1 VRWFAALAMS
11 APISGAD
18 RGGTVSQETSG
29 TDSTVSPAGGQPA
42 WDEERA
48 AWWLANADAR
58 QRQLQPVSDA
68 LFERASLQPGER
80 VLDVGVGSGPTT
92 RQAWEAVR
100 PDGSVTG
107 IDIVPP
113 MITAARQRITAP
125 EIDWIVGD
133 AASYDFP
140 PASYDAVI
148 SRFGVM
154 FFTDPVAGFRNLC
167 EATRPGGRLIVTV
180 WSHLHATGFFGI
192 PYAVATTTLHRLGV
206 EYQGFPP
213 DGILFSLGRPE
224 TIREVLN
231 AAGWSDIET
240 AVDNRPLYLPSDPL
254 AAAKME
260 MEARPVQALL
270 EGQPEMVRA
279 EVEAA
284 LTADYAHR
292 QSESGISLPAGF
304 IVVAAR
310 RP

>member
-1 VRWFAALAMS
+1 M
-11 APISGAD
+11 
-18 RGGTVSQETSG
+18 SQETSG
-29 TDSTVSPAGGQPA
+29 VDSTSSPSAGGQPA
-42 WDEERA
+42 WDEDRV

-58 QRQLQPVSDA
+58 ERQLQPVSDA
-68 LFERASLQPGER
+68 LFDRASLQPGER

-92 RQAWEAVR
+92 GQAWEAVR

-107 IDIVPP
+107 LDIAPA
-113 MITAARQRITAP
+113 MIAAARQRITAP
-125 EIDWIVGD
+125 KIEWIVGD
-133 AASYDFP
+133 AATYDF
-140 PASYDAVI
+140 ALRSYDAVI

-167 EATRPGGRLIVTV
+167 EATRPAGRLIVTV
-180 WSHLHATGFFGI
+180 WSQLYASGLFGL
-192 PYAVATTTLHRLGV
+192 PYTVATTTLHRLGV
-206 EYQGFPP
+206 GYQGFPA

-231 AAGWSDIET
+231 AAGWADIET
-240 AVDNRPLYLPSDPL
+240 TVDNRPLYLPYDPL
-254 AAAKME
+254 AAAKMT
-260 MEARPVQALL
+260 MASGPVQALL

-284 LTADYAHR
+284 LAADYRHR
-292 QSESGISLPAGF
+292 QNKSGIELPAGF

>member
-1 VRWFAALAMS
+1 MS
-11 APISGAD
+11 E
-18 RGGTVSQETSG
+18 GTSDV
-29 TDSTVSPAGGQPA
+29 DSTLTPAAGGQPT
-42 WDEERA
+42 WDERA

-58 QRQLQPVSDA
+58 ERQLQPVSDA

-92 RQAWEAVR
+92 SQAWESVL

-107 IDIVPP
+107 IDIAAP

-125 EIDWIVGD
+125 AIEWIVGD
-133 AASYDFP
+133 AATYDFP
-140 PASYDAVI
+140 PKTYDAVI

-154 FFTDPVAGFRNLC
+154 FFADPPAAFRNLF
-167 EATRPGGRLIVTV
+167 EATRPGGRLIMTV
-180 WSHLHATGFFGI
+180 WSTLYATGLFGI
-192 PYAVATTTLHRLGV
+192 PYTVATTTLHRLGA

-224 TIREVLN
+224 TIREVLS
-231 AAGWSDIET
+231 AAGWAHIET
-240 AVDNRPLYLPSDPL
+240 AVDNRTLYLHSDPP
-254 AAAKME
+254 AAAKMT
-260 MEARPVQALL
+260 MAAGPVQTLL

-284 LTADYAHR
+284 LTADYTHR
-292 QSESGISLPAGF
+292 QNESGIGLPAGF
-304 IVVAAR
+304 IVVAAQ